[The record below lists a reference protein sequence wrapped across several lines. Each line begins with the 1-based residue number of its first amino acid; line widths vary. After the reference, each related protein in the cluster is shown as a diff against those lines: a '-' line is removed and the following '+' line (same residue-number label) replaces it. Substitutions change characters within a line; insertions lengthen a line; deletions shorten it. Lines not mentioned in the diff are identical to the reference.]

1 MNLENLEQFA
11 PYIVILFLFFVQN
24 RVFVRPEQ
32 LEIKHREILR
42 DVKDD
47 FVEVNAYKVFQNH
60 VLQEIASLKE
70 DISQGF
76 AEVKDALKC
85 RRRDDI

>member
-1 MNLENLEQFA
+1 MNLENLEQYA
-11 PYIVILFLFFVQN
+11 PYILIVLLFILQN
-24 RVFVRPEQ
+24 NVFVRPEQ
-32 LEIKHREILR
+32 LEKKHREILR
-42 DVKDD
+42 DVKQD

-76 AEVKDALKC
+76 AEVKDALK
-85 RRRDDI
+85 RRRKDD

>member
-1 MNLENLEQFA
+1 MNLENLEQYA
-11 PYIVILFLFFVQN
+11 PYVLIVLLFVLQN
-24 RVFVRPEQ
+24 NVFVRPEQ
-32 LEIKHREILR
+32 MEKKHREILR
-42 DVKDD
+42 DVKQD

-76 AEVKDALKC
+76 AEVKDALK
-85 RRRDDI
+85 RRRKDD